1 MYKYKKGDINRKMN
15 EYSTSTG
22 KTDYPGGEKQ
32 NIKGNNHLRN

>member
-15 EYSTSTG
+15 EYRASTG
-22 KTDYPGGEKQ
+22 KTDYPGCEKQ